1 MASELRVNTLKDASG
16 NNSVALTY
24 VAEGTIKQW
33 VVPNQSYAIQDSLNT
48 SSITDSGGSV
58 PNDSVVSLTTS
69 FATVNYVTAG
79 AADDASNVP
88 RLFGR
93 DSTATG
99 SYGVDV
105 YRVDALSSATSNVA
119 TTLAIGDLA

>member
-16 NNSVALTY
+16 NNSIGMSY

-33 VVPNQSYAIQDSLNT
+33 VVPNQSYVVQDSLNT
-48 SSITDSGGSV
+48 SSITDSGGSA
-58 PNDSVVSLTTS
+58 PNDSVVSFTTS

-88 RLFGR
+88 RLYGR
-93 DSTATG
+93 DSTTTG

-105 YRVDALSSATSNVA
+105 YRVDSLGSPTSNVA

>member
-58 PNDSVVSLTTS
+58 PNDSVVSLTSS

-79 AADDASNVP
+79 AADDASNP
-88 RLFGR
+88 RLYGR
-93 DSTATG
+93 DSIATG

-105 YRVDALSSATSNVA
+105 YRVDALSSTTSNVA